1 MAGHDNFNSRLMS
14 RLSLAPADLMHFLEA
29 CAMGNLARVESLLER
44 GVEVNTTGV
53 PDSGPSV
60 LSGTTGL
67 MMAAMSGQTEV
78 VERLVTVPEL
88 DINKRGLGQ
97 NSALT
102 FAAGQGNTEI
112 LLTLLRSGQGNISR
126 KFLTVFVRC

>member
-1 MAGHDNFNSRLMS
+1 M
-14 RLSLAPADLMHFLEA
+14 
-29 CAMGNLARVESLLER
+29 
-44 GVEVNTTGV
+44 NTTGV

-78 VERLVTVPEL
+78 VERLVMVPEL
-88 DINKRGLGQ
+88 DINRRGLGH

-112 LLTLLRSGQGNISR
+112 LLTLLRSGYREI
-126 KFLTVFVRC
+126 

>member
-1 MAGHDNFNSRLMS
+1 MS

-44 GVEVNTTGV
+44 GVDVNTTGV
-53 PDSGPSV
+53 PDYPDTGPSV

-78 VERLVTVPEL
+78 VERLVRVPEL
-88 DINKRGLGQ
+88 DINRRGLGQ

-112 LLTLLRSGQGNISR
+112 LLTLLRSGQDSGHYTKIYSLLFR
-126 KFLTVFVRC
+126 LRS